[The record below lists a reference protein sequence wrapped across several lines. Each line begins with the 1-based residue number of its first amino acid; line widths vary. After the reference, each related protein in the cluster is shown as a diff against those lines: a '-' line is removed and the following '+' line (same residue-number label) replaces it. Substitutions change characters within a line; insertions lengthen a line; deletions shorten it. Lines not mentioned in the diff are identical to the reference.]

1 MIMFLNFYIFIF
13 QLPQTIMF
21 IDAAGTKEFSSNTQ
35 VIRLSVTGTSQ
46 SRPKVSDRKSF
57 VNSMLGK
64 YHIFKIPSTILY
76 PVALFSFNSSTIF
89 SEKKIASSIEI
100 ISYSILFLRYK
111 SIFVVSP
118 YSESKF
124 S

>member
-21 IDAAGTKEFSSNTQ
+21 INAAGTKEFSSNTQ
-35 VIRLSVTGTSQ
+35 VIRLSVTGSSQ

-57 VNSMLGK
+57 ANSMLGK

-89 SEKKIASSIEI
+89 SEKKIAAPIEI
-100 ISYSILFLRYK
+100 TSYSIFSFKYK
-111 SIFVVSP
+111 STFVV
-118 YSESKF
+118 YLYFDSEF